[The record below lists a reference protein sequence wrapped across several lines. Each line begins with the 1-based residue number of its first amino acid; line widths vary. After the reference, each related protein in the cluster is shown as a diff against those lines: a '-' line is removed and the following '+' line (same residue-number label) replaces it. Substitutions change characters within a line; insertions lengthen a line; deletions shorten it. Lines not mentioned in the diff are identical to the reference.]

1 MIEILKLG
9 WHTTI
14 QDLGRLGSQ
23 SFGVP
28 ISGAMDLN
36 AFQWANKL
44 LNNNSS
50 AACLEMTSKGPEL
63 KFHEPSFIAL
73 TGAIMPAFL
82 NSKPVKMYKPI
93 EVKKG
98 DILKF
103 SSVTLGCRTYLAI
116 LGGFQSEKVLG
127 SRSQYKGVTQE
138 DRIVKEN
145 LLLFNRN
152 AFTPKSAGVKTITTD
167 YKDVNLKVYQG
178 PEYHL
183 LNSHSQNEFKTK
195 QFTISPSN
203 NRMGYR
209 LNEKILQQLPE
220 IWTAP
225 TLPGTVQLTPDGT
238 LIILMRDA
246 QVTGGYPRILQL
258 SDNALNLLAQK
269 STKDVLKFELI
280 TPQE

>member
-9 WHTTI
+9 WYTTI

-82 NSKPVKMYKPI
+82 NSKPVKMYKPV

-98 DILKF
+98 DVLKF

-116 LGGFQSEKVLG
+116 LGGLQSEKVLG

-152 AFTPKSAGVKTITTD
+152 AFTPKGAGVKTKTTD

-178 PEYHL
+178 PEYNL

-269 STKDVLKFELI
+269 STKDVVKFELI

>member
-98 DILKF
+98 DVLKF
-103 SSVTLGCRTYLAI
+103 SSVTLGCRTYLA
-116 LGGFQSEKVLG
+116 
-127 SRSQYKGVTQE
+127 
-138 DRIVKEN
+138 N
-145 LLLFNRN
+145 LVDFS
-152 AFTPKSAGVKTITTD
+152 PKKYWEAGVNIK
-167 YKDVNLKVYQG
+167 G
-178 PEYHL
+178 
-183 LNSHSQNEFKTK
+183 
-195 QFTISPSN
+195 
-203 NRMGYR
+203 
-209 LNEKILQQLPE
+209 
-220 IWTAP
+220 
-225 TLPGTVQLTPDGT
+225 
-238 LIILMRDA
+238 
-246 QVTGGYPRILQL
+246 
-258 SDNALNLLAQK
+258 
-269 STKDVLKFELI
+269 
-280 TPQE
+280 

>member
-98 DILKF
+98 DVLKF

-116 LGGFQSEKVLG
+116 LVDFS
-127 SRSQYKGVTQE
+127 
-138 DRIVKEN
+138 
-145 LLLFNRN
+145 
-152 AFTPKSAGVKTITTD
+152 PKKYWEAGVNIK
-167 YKDVNLKVYQG
+167 G
-178 PEYHL
+178 
-183 LNSHSQNEFKTK
+183 
-195 QFTISPSN
+195 
-203 NRMGYR
+203 
-209 LNEKILQQLPE
+209 
-220 IWTAP
+220 
-225 TLPGTVQLTPDGT
+225 
-238 LIILMRDA
+238 
-246 QVTGGYPRILQL
+246 
-258 SDNALNLLAQK
+258 
-269 STKDVLKFELI
+269 
-280 TPQE
+280 

>member
-9 WHTTI
+9 WYTTI

-82 NSKPVKMYKPI
+82 NSKPVKMYKPV

-98 DILKF
+98 DVLKF

-116 LGGFQSEKVLG
+116 LGGLQSEKVLG

-152 AFTPKSAGVKTITTD
+152 AFTPKGAGVKTKTTD

-225 TLPGTVQLTPDGT
+225 TLPGTV
-238 LIILMRDA
+238 
-246 QVTGGYPRILQL
+246 
-258 SDNALNLLAQK
+258 
-269 STKDVLKFELI
+269 
-280 TPQE
+280 

>member
-1 MIEILKLG
+1 MIEILKQG

-14 QDLGRLGSQ
+14 QDLGRFGSQ

-44 LNNNSS
+44 LNNNSR
-50 AACLEMTSKGPEL
+50 AACLEITCKGPDL
-63 KFHEPSFIAL
+63 KFHESSFIAL

-82 NSKPVKMYKPI
+82 NSKPVKMFKPI

-98 DILKF
+98 DVLKF
-103 SSVTLGCRTYLAI
+103 SSVTSGCRTYMAI
-116 LGGFQSEKVLG
+116 LGGLQTEKVLR
-127 SRSQYKGVTQE
+127 SRSQHKGVTQE
-138 DRIVKEN
+138 DHIVKES
-145 LLLFNRN
+145 LLIYNRIP
-152 AFTPKSAGVKTITTD
+152 FTPKGARVKTKIID
-167 YKDVNLKVYQG
+167 YKDVNLKVYRG

-183 LNSHSQNEFKTK
+183 LNSHSRNEFKTK
-195 QFTISPSN
+195 LFTISPSN

-209 LNEKILQQLPE
+209 LNEKIMQQLPQ
-220 IWTAP
+220 IWTVP

-269 STKDVLKFELI
+269 STKDVVMFELI

>member
-44 LNNNSS
+44 LNNNSI

-98 DILKF
+98 DVLKF
-103 SSVTLGCRTYLAI
+103 SSVTLGCRTYMAI
-116 LGGFQSEKVLG
+116 LGGLQSEKAFG

-152 AFTPKSAGVKTITTD
+152 AFTPKGAGVKTITTD

>member
-1 MIEILKLG
+1 MIEILNQG

-50 AACLEMTSKGPEL
+50 AACLEITIKGPEL
-63 KFHEPSFIAL
+63 KFHESSFIAL
-73 TGAIMPAFL
+73 TGAIIPAYL
-82 NSKPVKMYKPI
+82 NSKPVKMFKPI

-98 DILKF
+98 DVLKF
-103 SSVTLGCRTYLAI
+103 SSVTSGCRTYMAI
-116 LGGFQSEKVLG
+116 LGGLQTEKVLG
-127 SRSQYKGVTQE
+127 SRSQYKGVTQK
-138 DRIVKEN
+138 DRIVKES
-145 LLLFNRN
+145 LLTYNRIP
-152 AFTPKSAGVKTITTD
+152 FTPKGAGVKTKITN
-167 YKDVNLKVYQG
+167 YKDVNLKVYRG

-195 QFTISPSN
+195 LFTISPSN

-209 LNEKILQQLPE
+209 LNEKIMQQLPE

-269 STKDVLKFELI
+269 STKDVVKFELI